1 MLRSAGSGAVAPA
14 RESCSSCFSCIVQT
28 EPLPVPIVAGRA
40 LVMPTIFSAP
50 VGESLFVP
58 FEPRVVCS
66 GEGVAYRVVM
76 VRQRFFSQACLRSP
90 GPPNLGLSRQF
101 WHAPQSLR
109 VQGTHWPHRCSVPRF
124 LPDSVAL
131 DMALAAAAALL
142 PLGA

>member
-1 MLRSAGSGAVAPA
+1 MLTPSTLRPLSTAPLAGLLATRWAIIA
-14 RESCSSCFSCIVQT
+14 TAFA
-28 EPLPVPIVAGRA
+28 VPILTA
-40 LVMPTIFSAP
+40 LPAVLMAIFSAP

-58 FEPRVVCS
+58 FDPRVVCS

-90 GPPNLGLSRQF
+90 GPPNFGLSRQF
-101 WHAPQSLR
+101 WHSPQSLR
-109 VQGTHWPHRCSVPRF
+109 VQGTHWLHRCSVPRF

-131 DMALAAAAALL
+131 DMALTAAAALL